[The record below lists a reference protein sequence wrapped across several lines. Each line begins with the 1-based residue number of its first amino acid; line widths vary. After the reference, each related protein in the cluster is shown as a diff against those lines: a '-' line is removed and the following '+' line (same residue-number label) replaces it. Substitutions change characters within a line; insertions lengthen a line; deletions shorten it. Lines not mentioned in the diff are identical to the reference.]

1 MKELIERIAQ
11 AIVDDPEQVSVKEV
25 EGDRTIVLELKVSKR
40 DIGKIIGKRGRNAD
54 AIRTLLSAA
63 TAKSKKRVVLQLLE

>member
-25 EGDRTIVLELKVSKR
+25 EGERTIVLELKVSKR

>member
-1 MKELIERIAQ
+1 MKELIKRIAQ

-54 AIRTLLSAA
+54 AIRTILSAA

>member
-1 MKELIERIAQ
+1 MKELIKRIAQ
-11 AIVDDPEQVSVKEV
+11 AMVDDPEQVSVKEV

>member
-1 MKELIERIAQ
+1 MKELIKRIAQ